1 MNINTEWNEE
11 PAGVQ
16 PMNLSWIPSAWNAGS
31 WALGQAAGMFPSAV
45 QGMPTQTPD
54 QMVEDDIRKLRQER
68 ARQSYEQRFGVP
80 FSGGASMYAMGDGA
94 QVDAMRQRVRN
105 WRTSGRRGM

>member
-11 PAGVQ
+11 PAGEQ
-16 PMNLSWIPSAWNAGS
+16 PMNLSWIPSAWNAGR
-31 WALGQAAGMFPSAV
+31 WALGQAAGMFPLA
-45 QGMPTQTPD
+45 MPTQSPD
-54 QMVEDDIRKLRQER
+54 QMIEDDIRKLRQER
-68 ARQSYEQRFGVP
+68 ARQSYERNFGTP

-94 QVDAMRQRVRN
+94 QAEAMRQRVRN